1 MDEKSF
7 KAIIDSIAKLEKL
20 IETNKEN
27 NAKVMLYLVN
37 RSNEADDKIAN
48 LANSIDALNDSIS
61 RLENNDDVI
70 KLQEKINKL
79 ETKLKEVEDI
89 NNKQKMDFDKALS
102 KSKEASTQLLDKAN
116 EIQKYI
122 DKNSIEQTK
131 YIIIKRDELTNSKVQ
146 KLKDK
151 IYKIFHYRKIQDE
164 IRKAEIERQRQEEER
179 KRIEEEKQLAEQQRI
194 EEDKRKKEE
203 EIRKILTGSKPKKK

>member
-7 KAIIDSIAKLEKL
+7 KAIIDSIANLEKL

-37 RSNEADDKIAN
+37 RSNEADEKIAN
-48 LANSIDALNDSIS
+48 LANSIDALNDSVT
-61 RLENNDDVI
+61 RLENNDDVT
-70 KLQEKINKL
+70 KLQEKINWL
-79 ETKLKEVEDI
+79 EAKLKEVEDI
-89 NNKQKMDFDKALS
+89 NNKQKTDIDKSLS
-102 KSKEASTQLLDKAN
+102 KSKEVAAQLIYKTN

-122 DKNSIEQTK
+122 DKNSIEQSK
-131 YIIIKRDELTNSKVQ
+131 YIIIKRDGLTNSKVQ
-146 KLKDK
+146 NIKDK

>member
-7 KAIIDSIAKLEKL
+7 KAIIDSIANLEKL

-37 RSNEADDKIAN
+37 RSNEADEKIAN
-48 LANSIDALNDSIS
+48 LANSIDALNDSVS
-61 RLENNDDVI
+61 RLENNDDVT
-70 KLQEKINKL
+70 KLQEKINWL
-79 ETKLKEVEDI
+79 ETRLKEIEDI
-89 NNKQKMDFDKALS
+89 NNKQKTDVDKALS
-102 KSKEASTQLLDKAN
+102 KSKEAATQLLYKAN

-122 DKNSIEQTK
+122 DKNSIEQSK
-131 YIIIKRDELTNSKVQ
+131 YIIIKRDDLTNSKVQ
-146 KLKDK
+146 NIKDK

-164 IRKAEIERQRQEEER
+164 IRKAEIERQKQEEER